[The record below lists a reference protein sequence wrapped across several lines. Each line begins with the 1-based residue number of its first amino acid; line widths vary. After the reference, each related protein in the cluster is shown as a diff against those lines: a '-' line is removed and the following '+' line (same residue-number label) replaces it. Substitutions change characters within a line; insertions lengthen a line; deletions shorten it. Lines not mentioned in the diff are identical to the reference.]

1 MVVFLEMVIFLLVLW
16 VIVMNKSVRGLVII
30 LIILILLLVGT
41 TYTYNHFKSRI
52 SSNNSDMEI
61 SEALKLMMIDYG
73 KGISGDERYNKEGE
87 YFVYLDDIMRDRDFD
102 KGILSLM
109 VCDTSN
115 SYLIIRNKSGKFSYD
130 VNLDCL
136 INRDRDGIYYGYD
149 SLVRVLK
156 GYSDIVM
163 DGYDYR
169 EKESGT
175 RYIISLKQMDS
186 DYKMDM
192 SMFRDN
198 YDFDKS
204 YVIVTSNKSGDGYVF
219 DYEVILSEKESSS

>member
-1 MVVFLEMVIFLLVLW
+1 
-16 VIVMNKSVRGLVII
+16 MNKSVRGLVII

-169 EKESGT
+169 EKES
-175 RYIISLKQMDS
+175 
-186 DYKMDM
+186 
-192 SMFRDN
+192 
-198 YDFDKS
+198 
-204 YVIVTSNKSGDGYVF
+204 
-219 DYEVILSEKESSS
+219 SS

>member
-1 MVVFLEMVIFLLVLW
+1 
-16 VIVMNKSVRGLVII
+16 MNKSVKGLVVI

-41 TYTYNHFKSRI
+41 TYTYNHFKNKNK
-52 SSNNSDMEI
+52 SSNSDMEI
-61 SEALKLMMIDYG
+61 SEVLKLMMINYG
-73 KGISGDERYNKEGE
+73 KKVSGEERYNKEGE
-87 YFVYLDDIMRDRDFD
+87 YFVYLNDIMRDSDFD
-102 KGILSLM
+102 KKILSLM

-115 SYLIIRNKSGKFSYD
+115 SYLIIRNKGGNISYD
-130 VNLDCL
+130 TNLDCL
-136 INRDRDGIYYGYD
+136 INRDKDGIYYGYD
-149 SLVRVLK
+149 SLIKVLK
-156 GYSDIVM
+156 SYSDIVM

-169 EKESGT
+169 EEESGT
-175 RYIISLKQMDS
+175 SYMISLKQMDS

-204 YVIVTSNKSGDGYVF
+204 YVIVTSNKSGDEYKF